1 MSNET
6 DAVQTAGD
14 RDATVDLGRER
25 ILARL
30 IERARDMVPVIRER
44 AAGAEQARCL
54 SAETMRDF
62 IEAGFFRTFQP
73 ARYGGYELD
82 YGMPQLALCN
92 EIGRACGSSA
102 WVLSVVACHSWILGM
117 FPQEAQ
123 DEVWGE
129 VPDTILSTAVIPEKA
144 EVELAKGGLLVSGRW
159 RFSSGVDHV
168 QWALIGL
175 ALPATGG
182 PPDIVWCLIPRRDY
196 QIEDTWFVAGLCGTG
211 SNDIVLDR
219 AFIPDHRIVPLLAT
233 MTGTAP
239 GGAVNR
245 SHIYRLPLL
254 AVFPYNICAPALGI
268 ARGAVQYYIEN
279 AKHRSV
285 VKFGPPNFGPQAMHL
300 RMAEAGA
307 QIDAA
312 EALLK
317 QNALELN
324 AIGRSGKLPTAEQQA
339 RYGRD
344 LSYAAQLFMKAV
356 DGIFYSSGGHGLFD
370 ASPIQRAF
378 RDVHAVNAQ
387 IGLRWENLAATYASV
402 VLGLDEGTAH

>member
-1 MSNET
+1 MQQPQPASDQAE
-6 DAVQTAGD
+6 
-14 RDATVDLGRER
+14 
-25 ILARL
+25 ILAGL
-30 IERARDMVPVIRER
+30 VARARDMAPTIGAR
-44 AAGAEQARCL
+44 AAAAEQARRL
-54 SAETMRDF
+54 PEATMRDF
-62 IEAGFFRTFQP
+62 REAGFFRVFQP
-73 ARYGGYELD
+73 TRYGGYELD

-92 EIGRACGSSA
+92 EIGRVCGSSA
-102 WVLSVVACHSWILGM
+102 WVLSVIACHSWLLGM
-117 FPQEAQ
+117 FPREAQ

-129 VPDTILSTAVIPEKA
+129 APETILSSAVIPEKA
-144 EVELAKGGLLVSGRW
+144 AAEPAKGGLTVSGRW

-168 QWALIGL
+168 QWAIIGVPLPEGDGPPGL
-175 ALPATGG
+175 A
-182 PPDIVWCLIPRRDY
+182 WCLIPQRDY
-196 QIEDTWFVAGLCGTG
+196 AIADTWFVAGLCGTG

-219 AFIPDHRIVPLLAT
+219 VFVPDHRIVPLLAT
-233 MTGTAP
+233 ITGTAP

-245 SHIYRLPLL
+245 SHIYRLPLF

-268 ARGAVQYYIEN
+268 ARGALAFYIEN

-300 RMAEAGA
+300 RMVEAGA
-307 QIDAA
+307 QIDSA

-324 AIGRSGKLPTAEQQA
+324 AIGRSGQLPTPEQQA

-356 DGIFYSSGGHGLFD
+356 DGIFYSAGGHGLFD
-370 ASPIQRAF
+370 DSPIQRAF

-402 VLGLDEGTAH
+402 VLGLDGGAAH